1 MLHTQNILIAAVTG
15 ESLQWAGG
23 CSSWKK
29 VRTAGQ
35 LTQHLSIAIPIMV
48 SLFNNLLASKTS
60 PFLKI
65 VAGTTL
71 SAAGLGVL
79 GLAVSPIAP
88 DLGRSGLL
96 GDLFYNEHHPHQQA
110 TIIKELTSNIHKGFV
125 LAHIAF
131 TISAVFRRELPPI
144 IGSGLGLFTAAG
156 WLVQI

>member
-15 ESLQWAGG
+15 ESLQWAGQYSG
-23 CSSWKK
+23 WKK

-71 SAAGLGVL
+71 SVAGLGVL

-88 DLGRSGLL
+88 DLRRSGLL
-96 GDLFYNEHHPHQQA
+96 GGECPPPGGNPVGSFFDAESHYCYQ
-110 TIIKELTSNIHKGFV
+110 TRVIKS
-125 LAHIAF
+125 
-131 TISAVFRRELPPI
+131 
-144 IGSGLGLFTAAG
+144 
-156 WLVQI
+156 